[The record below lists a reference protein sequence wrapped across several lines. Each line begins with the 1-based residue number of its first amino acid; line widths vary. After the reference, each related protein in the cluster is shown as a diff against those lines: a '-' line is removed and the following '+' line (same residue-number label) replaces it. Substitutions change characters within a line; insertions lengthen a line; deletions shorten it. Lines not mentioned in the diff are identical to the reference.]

1 MGFDVAFDAAWFA
14 KHWYLLFPIL
24 GFAVA
29 FFAIFLQHRR
39 ARAAMAVIRAYAEQG
54 KEPPASLINCIGR

>member
-1 MGFDVAFDAAWFA
+1 MGFDIAVGAEWIA

-29 FFAIFLQHRR
+29 FFAIYLQHRR
-39 ARAAMAVIRAYAEQG
+39 ARAVMEVVRTYAESG
-54 KEPPASLINCIGR
+54 KEPPASLINAIER